1 MSGFGIFLCC
11 EIVKWGLYYRLHESL
26 GYCISLNFLIRQKTI
41 TCDTLF
47 SLWIPLY
54 HCDDDKVEDD
64 CNAANPA
71 VISSRLHL
79 RPKPLPPSPSGC
91 DPQFTP
97 PHHLQHHGV
106 ELDNILSR
114 RHHHQLHHCP
124 GYSSS
129 HLSDTQTHSSL
140 QGAAE
145 TTHLFATLS
154 PFSPEI

>member
-1 MSGFGIFLCC
+1 MVFWCC
-11 EIVKWGLYYRLHESL
+11 KIVKWGLYYGLHKNHCNAL

-41 TCDTLF
+41 TCDTL

-54 HCDDDKVEDD
+54 HCDDDKVDDD

-79 RPKPLPPSPSGC
+79 RPKPLPPSPS
-91 DPQFTP
+91 PAI
-97 PHHLQHHGV
+97 HSSHLIIISNIMAFS
-106 ELDNILSR
+106 LTLILSR

-154 PFSPEI
+154 PFPPEI

>member
-1 MSGFGIFLCC
+1 M
-11 EIVKWGLYYRLHESL
+11 
-26 GYCISLNFLIRQKTI
+26 GYCISLTFLIRQKTI

-79 RPKPLPPSPSGC
+79 RPKPLPPSPSRC
-91 DPQFTP
+91 DPQSTP

-106 ELDNILSR
+106 EFDMILSR

-124 GYSSS
+124 GYPQDPRLTSPTDRHTAPFRVLLRQHTCS
-129 HLSDTQTHSSL
+129 QPCR
-140 QGAAE
+140 
-145 TTHLFATLS
+145 LFHKKS
-154 PFSPEI
+154 EESPERVRS

>member
-1 MSGFGIFLCC
+1 M
-11 EIVKWGLYYRLHESL
+11 
-26 GYCISLNFLIRQKTI
+26 GYCISLTFLIRQKTI

-64 CNAANPA
+64 CNEDEDDDDCNAANPA

-79 RPKPLPPSPSGC
+79 RPKPLPPSPS
-91 DPQFTP
+91 PAI
-97 PHHLQHHGV
+97 HSSHL
-106 ELDNILSR
+106 LIISNIMAFSLTLILSR

-129 HLSDTQTHSSL
+129 HLSDRQTHSSL

-154 PFSPEI
+154 PFSQEI